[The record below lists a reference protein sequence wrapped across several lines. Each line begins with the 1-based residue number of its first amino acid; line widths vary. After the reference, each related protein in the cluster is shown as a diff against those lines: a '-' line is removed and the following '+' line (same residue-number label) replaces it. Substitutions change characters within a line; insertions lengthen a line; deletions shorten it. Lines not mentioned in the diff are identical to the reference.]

1 MDVRYDSATS
11 YRTRSLQRSVDR
23 AERTE
28 NEEECFLV
36 GARGRLTAIDL
47 FAGAGGMSEG
57 FSQAGF
63 QTLFANDHEKPALAT
78 YRKNHDTGETSSDD
92 IENIDAGDIRARLG
106 LGVGDLD
113 VLVGGPPCQGFSTYG
128 KRDEEDARNQLY
140 MHFIRFLGEF
150 RPKAYVIENVTGII
164 SMSDGRVVADI
175 CRRLRGLGYGC
186 SVWTLDAREYG
197 VPQRR
202 KRVFITG
209 LANGAEMIA
218 PVATHSIKAQSF
230 DGDLFGGGLPP
241 ALTIHDAISDLPAR
255 TLKPRQTHEVMPYEA
270 EPETEYQR
278 KMRAGSEQITHH
290 SSKQMLGIR
299 RHRLALMHPGDYGT
313 RIEERLATSGLSD
326 DVILQ
331 MLGGDDLR
339 DMNECRKEDREKELL
354 LRKMLSEGNTSL
366 EAIKSFMDSQGFA
379 NKYRRLK
386 WDEPSHT
393 LVAHMARDCSD
404 FVHPKIDRFI
414 SVREAARLQSFPDK
428 YYFMDSQF
436 CQLRQIGNAVP
447 PALAKAVAGAVK
459 LGVLREQAANRPLA
473 KKTEKI
479 SVMC

>member
-1 MDVRYDSATS
+1 M
-11 YRTRSLQRSVDR
+11 
-23 AERTE
+23 
-28 NEEECFLV
+28 
-36 GARGRLTAIDL
+36 TAIDL

-78 YRKNHDTGETSSDD
+78 YRRNHDTPETSSDD
-92 IENIDAGDIRARLG
+92 IESIDAGSIRNRLG
-106 LGVGDLD
+106 LNAGDLD

-128 KRDEEDARNQLY
+128 KRDEDDARNQLY
-140 MHFIRFLGEF
+140 MHFIRFLEEF
-150 RPKAYVIENVTGII
+150 KPKAYVIENVTGII
-164 SMSDGRVVADI
+164 SMSGGLVVEDI
-175 CRRLRGLGYGC
+175 CRRLRNLGYG
-186 SVWTLDAREYG
+186 SAVWTLDAREYG

-209 LANGAEMIA
+209 LANGLELAPPIA
-218 PVATHSIKAQSF
+218 SHAIKAQHSEH
-230 DGDLFGGGLPP
+230 DLFGSGLPT

-255 TLKPRQTHEVMPYEA
+255 TLKPRQTHEALPYEA
-270 EPETEYQR
+270 KPQTDYQK
-278 KMRAGSEQITHH
+278 KMREGSDEITNH

-299 RHRLALMHPGDYGT
+299 RLRLALMHPGDYGT
-313 RIEERLATSGLSD
+313 KIEERLASSGLSED
-326 DVILQ
+326 IILK

-354 LRKMLSEGNTSL
+354 LRKMLSEGNTTIDT
-366 EAIKSFMDSQGFA
+366 IKSFMDSQGFA

-414 SVREAARLQSFPDK
+414 SVREAARLQSFPDR

-447 PALAKAVAGAVK
+447 PILARAVAEAVK
-459 LGVLREQAANRPLA
+459 LGISNKTSISSQPVVESDLVTLAN
-473 KKTEKI
+473 
-479 SVMC
+479 